1 MIQTSMLWMN
11 VYSGLVIEDDELW
24 HKRFLPL
31 RVMEKTLP
39 MQLMASTWFIS
50 FYTCQADLN
59 VKPAD

>member
-1 MIQTSMLWMN
+1 MIQTSVLWMN
-11 VYSGLVIEDDELW
+11 VYPGLTVEEDELQ

-31 RVMEKTLP
+31 RVIEKMLP
-39 MQLMASTWFIS
+39 IQLMASAWFKS

>member
-1 MIQTSMLWMN
+1 MVQTSVSWMN
-11 VYSGLVIEDDELW
+11 VYPDLIVEDDELR

-31 RVMEKTLP
+31 RVVEKTLP
-39 MQLMASTWFIS
+39 MQLMASALFRN

>member
-1 MIQTSMLWMN
+1 MAQTSMSWMN
-11 VYSGLVIEDDELW
+11 VYSGLVIEEDELW

-31 RVMEKTLP
+31 RVMEKTFLV
-39 MQLMASTWFIS
+39 QLMASTWFRS